1 MQNWHNPAWL
11 LIEPAPTCGCVAIH
25 LLAQYAKTEY
35 RVFDEVGRCGTCPDG
50 RHRVLAGTEGT
61 ALDEA
66 VRLGAAAAALA
77 GEMEAAGF
85 EVAAAYARLAGEA
98 LEDRLP
104 SDWGRS
110 SGPPGEEAEFELD
123 EHGRVWVVRD
133 GLCEVLGRREGVV
146 AEIRRFLHEIA
157 PK

>member
-1 MQNWHNPAWL
+1 MGEDA
-11 LIEPAPTCGCVAIH
+11 AA
-25 LLAQYAKTEY
+25 
-35 RVFDEVGRCGTCPDG
+35 VG
-50 RHRVLAGTEGT
+50 
-61 ALDEA
+61 DEA
-66 VRLGAAAAALA
+66 TRLGAAAAALA

-85 EVAAAYARLAGEA
+85 EVAAAFVRLAGEA

-133 GLCEVLGRREGVV
+133 GFCEVIGRRDAVV
-146 AEIRRFLHEIA
+146 AEMRRFLDGIA